1 MSLISFIKEA
11 GEKLFNLG
19 KAYADAVAAA
29 TPADLAALNQ
39 KAADAI
45 LAYIKTQRLDAQNLA
60 IAYDGASMTVTVSG
74 AAADQAT
81 REKIVLCCGNVSSV
95 EKVNDQMTVN
105 TVSET
110 SRFYTVKSGDTLS
123 KISKEMYGDANK
135 YTAIFEANQPMLKDP
150 DRIYP
155 GQNLRIPPL
164 V

>member
-11 GEKLFNLG
+11 GEKLFNLD
-19 KAYADAVAAA
+19 KSDAVAAA
-29 TPADLAALNQ
+29 APADLAALNQ

-45 LAYIKTQRLDAQNLA
+45 LTYVKSQHLDAQNLA
-60 IAYDGASMTVTVSG
+60 IAYDGASRTVTVSG
-74 AAADQAT
+74 TPADQAT
-81 REKIVLCCGNVSSV
+81 REKIVLCCGNVGSV

-105 TVSET
+105 NASEA

-135 YTAIFEANQPMLKDP
+135 YTTIFEANKPMLKEP

-164 V
+164 A

>member
-19 KAYADAVAAA
+19 KPDAVAAA
-29 TPADLAALNQ
+29 APADLAVLNQ

-45 LAYIKTQRLDAQNLA
+45 LAYIKTQHLEAQNLA
-60 IAYDGASMTVTVSG
+60 VAYDGGSMTATVSG

-81 REKIVLCCGNVSSV
+81 REKIVLCCGNVASV

-105 TVSET
+105 AVSEA

-123 KISKEMYGDANK
+123 KISKEMYGDATK
-135 YTAIFEANQPMLKDP
+135 YNAIFEANKPMLKDP

-164 V
+164 A

>member
-19 KAYADAVAAA
+19 KPDAIAKEA
-29 TPADLAALNQ
+29 PADVAALNQ

-45 LAYIKTQRLDAQNLA
+45 LAFVKSQNFDVTNLA
-60 IAYDGASMTVTVSG
+60 VAFDGASMTATVSG
-74 AAADQAT
+74 TAADQAT

-95 EKVNDQMTVN
+95 EKVNDQLTVN
-105 TVSET
+105 AASEA
-110 SRFYTVKSGDTLS
+110 SRYYTVKGGDTLS

-135 YTAIFEANQPMLKDP
+135 YDAIFEANKPMLKSP

-155 GQNLRIPPL
+155 GQVLRIPAL
-164 V
+164 A

>member
-19 KAYADAVAAA
+19 KPDAVATAA
-29 TPADLAALNQ
+29 PADVAALNQ

-45 LAYIKTQRLDAQNLA
+45 LTYVKTQNLDVQNLA
-60 IAYDGASMTVTVSG
+60 VAFDGASMTATVSG

-81 REKIVLCCGNVSSV
+81 REKVVLCCGNVDSV
-95 EKVNDQMTVN
+95 EKVNDQLTV
-105 TVSET
+105 TVASEA
-110 SRFYTVKSGDTLS
+110 SRFYTVKGGDSLS

-135 YTAIFEANQPMLKDP
+135 YDAIFEANKPMLKNP

-155 GQNLRIPPL
+155 GQVLRVPAL
-164 V
+164 A